1 MTDQAL
7 IDFTAKLDKYNDLEV
22 KASFYEAVHEE
33 YFRKPTLI
41 VDPEMD
47 FIGIAS
53 DGTIVT
59 VIVSVCPDEEHEAIC
74 LSLQGTCTVKYLR
87 EHLHIKGI
95 CACPPSEDKS

>member
-22 KASFYEAVHEE
+22 KASFYEAVYEE
-33 YFRKPTLI
+33 YSQRPPSVVK
-41 VDPEMD
+41 PEMD

-87 EHLHIKGI
+87 EYLHIKGI
-95 CACPPSEDKS
+95 CACPPSEES